1 MRSTFSKNK
10 QIRKTSVAVVFSMA
24 ILLLPTLIAMPLVA
38 TAFSSQHR
46 VPLSFHDSDTFSSS
60 GLFQSQA
67 GLSKGRFLVAS
78 RQLKDP
84 NFFETVV
91 LLLDYDS
98 HGAMGLVINRPTQ
111 VRVSTV
117 LPDVE
122 GLQQLTDIVF
132 VGGPVARTHMLLLIR
147 TSNPPE
153 GSHPVLDD
161 TYISSNQTV
170 LQRMIDDKD
179 HGERV
184 RVYAGYAGWAPG
196 QLDQEVSRKDWHVLQ
211 ADSETIFDKD
221 PSEIWPTLIRQSP
234 VLVVKTHEPTRGS
247 GPLNVQPR

>member
-1 MRSTFSKNK
+1 MRSNFSEDKR
-10 QIRKTSVAVVFSMA
+10 IRKTSVAVVLSMA
-24 ILLLPTLIAMPLVA
+24 ISLLPTWTPMSRVA
-38 TAFSSQHR
+38 AAFSTQPR
-46 VPLSFHDSDTFSSS
+46 LPLSSHRSDAFLSS
-60 GLFQSQA
+60 GMFQSQT

-84 NFFETVV
+84 NFTETVV
-91 LLLDYDS
+91 LLVDYDS
-98 HGAMGLVINRPTQ
+98 HGAMGLVINRPTD

-117 LPDVE
+117 LPDLE
-122 GLQQLTDIVF
+122 GLQQRTDIVF

-153 GSHPVLDD
+153 GAHPVLDD
-161 TYISSNQTV
+161 TYVSSNQTV
-170 LQRMIDDKD
+170 IQRMIDHKAL
-179 HGERV
+179 GESF

-221 PSEIWPTLIRQSP
+221 PSQIWPMLIRQSP
-234 VLVVKTHEPTRGS
+234 VLVVKRHEPNRGS
-247 GPLNVQPR
+247 GPLNLQPR